1 MPDIESQA
9 DALLKSIKKPAG
21 YALGLEGVIAAKSR
35 LCQIDGQAGKL
46 YYLGYP
52 IEELVQSSSFE
63 EICFLLW
70 YQRLPRHEELENLQ
84 KLFRESRTLPPEIIP
99 FIELMPHTSHP
110 MDALR
115 TVVSLLSTF
124 DQNPEKSPEANLH

>member
-1 MPDIESQA
+1 MFDPKSSA
-9 DALLKSIKKPAG
+9 DALLKSTKKPLD
-21 YALGLEGVIAAKSR
+21 YSPGLEGVVAAKSR

-46 YYLGYP
+46 YYVGYA

-70 YQRLPRHEELENLQ
+70 YARLPRQDELENLQ
-84 KLFRESRTLPPEIIP
+84 KIFRETRALPVEVIP

-115 TVVSLLSTF
+115 TV
-124 DQNPEKSPEANLH
+124 